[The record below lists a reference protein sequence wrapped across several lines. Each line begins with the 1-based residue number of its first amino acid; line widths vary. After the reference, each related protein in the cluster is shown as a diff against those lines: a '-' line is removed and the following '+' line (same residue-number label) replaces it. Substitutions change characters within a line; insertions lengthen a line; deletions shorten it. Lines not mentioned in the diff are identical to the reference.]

1 MSVTNEQH
9 QDHSKQYNS
18 AADFSFPVNIV
29 VLFISLIIICFVGTN
44 IIAFYL
50 GDYNDGMLTFVLSSF
65 TFFIVSVF
73 IFIFYF
79 KNHSPF
85 KSGSLL
91 LPLTALLLVIQALN
105 IPATEP
111 GTSLDTLLTYQ
122 NIIYFLVMIF
132 IGPFYEEVFFRG
144 CLFGSL
150 CTLTNKI
157 GGGLIIPALVGA
169 LIFSIFHSQYTS
181 ISAYG
186 VEFIFAIIL
195 TIIRIRTRGLI
206 GPIFAHA
213 VLNLFAVISVIY
225 SVL

>member
-132 IGPFYEEVFFRG
+132 IGPFYEEVFLGVFIW
-144 CLFGSL
+144 F
-150 CTLTNKI
+150 
-157 GGGLIIPALVGA
+157 AL
-169 LIFSIFHSQYTS
+169 HS
-181 ISAYG
+181 
-186 VEFIFAIIL
+186 
-195 TIIRIRTRGLI
+195 
-206 GPIFAHA
+206 H
-213 VLNLFAVISVIY
+213 
-225 SVL
+225 